1 MYITAETQRRGG
13 KRDKLSWLYPG
24 FQGIETLRQLCA
36 LGLLHQRDSAAARDL
51 LSHFL
56 RLISDVLTLEDAQ
69 RFTHSRDVRPYLGL
83 TRKQRDSGE
92 SQPELGIN
100 KTVTVSLRGTCLS

>member
-1 MYITAETQRRGG
+1 
-13 KRDKLSWLYPG
+13 
-24 FQGIETLRQLCA
+24 
-36 LGLLHQRDSAAARDL
+36 
-51 LSHFL
+51 
-56 RLISDVLTLEDAQ
+56 LISDVLTLEDAQ